1 MALNACL
8 PRLRSLGA
16 WAWVLS
22 LLSLG
27 LFSAPVLVHAA
38 SLLLGSDTGI
48 WHHHESR
55 YTPPLEPGTEQWE
68 GSPAGVA
75 YSERNH
81 RLAGLFVLLMAVAEF
96 REAFA
101 IQRCAWMRA
110 VPPMAL
116 LACGLFLLI
125 WSDHEAWPI
134 GRLTVTETF
143 LGHDHEIIQHKLYG
157 LLLLAVGL
165 IEWLWR
171 TGRLI
176 HRAWVTALPILAIV
190 GGLMLFVHSHG
201 HHPAADKIARDHLTM
216 GVLAIIAGSCR
227 LAGADFWGP
236 SDRAATPRWAVAWAS
251 LILLIGVQ
259 LVVYSE

>member
-1 MALNACL
+1 
-8 PRLRSLGA
+8 
-16 WAWVLS
+16 
-22 LLSLG
+22 
-27 LFSAPVLVHAA
+27 
-38 SLLLGSDTGI
+38 
-48 WHHHESR
+48 
-55 YTPPLEPGTEQWE
+55 
-68 GSPAGVA
+68 
-75 YSERNH
+75 
-81 RLAGLFVLLMAVAEF
+81 LFVLLIAVAEF

-101 IQRCAWMRA
+101 VRLSAWMRA
-110 VPPMAL
+110 VLPVAL

-171 TGRLI
+171 TGQLI
-176 HRAWVTALPILAIV
+176 HRAWVTALPIFAIL

-201 HHPAADKIARDHLTM
+201 HHPAAEKIAWHHSTM
-216 GVLAIIAGSCR
+216 GVLAILAGSCR
-227 LAGADFWGP
+227 LAGAGLWVP
-236 SDRAATPRWAVAWAS
+236 HDRAATSRWAVAWAS

-259 LVVYSE
+259 LLSYSE